1 MVFFLI
7 LIINLLRNHS
17 NQPKICYKNKF
28 HFRYIGEKFLNRPKK
43 LPTHPKS
50 LQICYVNKM
59 ELIAAAKTVKLEN
72 KRFSHEFEHD
82 FDKVR

>member
-1 MVFFLI
+1 MIFY
-7 LIINLLRNHS
+7 NLLRNDS
-17 NQPKICYKNKF
+17 KQPKICYENNF
-28 HFRYIGEKFLNRPKK
+28 HFRYIGEKFLQCPKK

-50 LQICYVNKM
+50 LQICVVNKM